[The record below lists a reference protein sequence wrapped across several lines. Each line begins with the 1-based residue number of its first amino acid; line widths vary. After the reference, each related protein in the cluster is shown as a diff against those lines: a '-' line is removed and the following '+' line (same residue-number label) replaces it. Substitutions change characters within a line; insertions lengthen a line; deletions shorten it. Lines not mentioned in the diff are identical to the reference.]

1 MRVAI
6 VEDQPLFRGLLHSVL
21 AQQAQI
27 DVIGAAG
34 SVQEARGLL
43 RPGLADAVLL
53 DIQLPDG
60 SGVELGLALR
70 EHDPALG
77 IVLLSSHDVMDMLL
91 ALPPPAR
98 AGWSYLSKTSTTSL
112 HTVLRALRTSAA
124 GGTMLDPEL
133 VQRTRPREGS
143 RLGTLSERQL
153 AALRLLAEGWSNAAI
168 AERLH
173 ITPHSVDNLLGGL
186 YGALGAESGKNPRVA
201 AVLTFLEETSRIP
214 DAVAR

>member
-1 MRVAI
+1 M
-6 VEDQPLFRGLLHSVL
+6 
-21 AQQAQI
+21 
-27 DVIGAAG
+27 
-34 SVQEARGLL
+34 
-43 RPGLADAVLL
+43 
-53 DIQLPDG
+53 
-60 SGVELGLALR
+60 
-70 EHDPALG
+70 
-77 IVLLSSHDVMDMLL
+77 
-91 ALPPPAR
+91 
-98 AGWSYLSKTSTTSL
+98 
-112 HTVLRALRTSAA
+112 LRALRTSAA

-173 ITPHSVDNLLGGL
+173 ITPHSVDNLLGSL

-201 AVLTFLEETSRIP
+201 AVLTFLEETSRTP